1 MPAPTDFKAVPQT
14 EQDWLYLEFEIRSL
28 FSSGPI
34 DEEQLF
40 AGRASQIKQLFE
52 ATLERS
58 RHAVLFGERGVGK
71 TSLANVFWRRFSKR
85 LQSIVAARAQ
95 ADPSDDFTSLWSKA
109 LRELRSAAITAGKDD
124 LIPITVT
131 SEMLSPDDVRL
142 ELQKCK
148 PNAIPILIIDEFDKL
163 DDENAIAL
171 TANVIKSLAD
181 YSVNCTVIIVGVAE
195 SLSDLMREHASIKRS
210 IIQVRLDRMDDHEL
224 QEIIDSRLAL
234 TPLTIDKHALS
245 RIIKLARGL
254 PYYVHTLGKFSAI
267 SAADDRRLMIADADV
282 ERAMDTFIGDMA
294 ESFYDDYDRA
304 TRSNQPGNLFKQV
317 LLACALAETDER
329 GFFTQSDLVA
339 PLSKILRKPVVIS
352 SFQRHLAEFILKD
365 RGEILVRRGEERQ
378 YRFRFSEPM
387 IQPYVIIK
395 GIREGMVDD
404 ELRTTLTERGFS
416 ST

>member
-1 MPAPTDFKAVPQT
+1 MPNPADFTAIPKE
-14 EQDWLYLEFEIRSL
+14 EQDWTDLEFEVRSL

-40 AGRASQIKQLFE
+40 AGRGSQIKQLLE

-71 TSLANVFWRRFSKR
+71 TSLANVFWRRFSRR

-95 ADPSDDFTSLWSKA
+95 ADPSDDFGSLWSKA
-109 LRELRSAAITAGKDD
+109 LRELRSAAHMAGKGD
-124 LIPITVT
+124 LVPI
-131 SEMLSPDDVRL
+131 SDSLEILSPDDVRL

-148 PNAIPILIIDEFDKL
+148 PNSIPILIIDEFDKL
-163 DDENAIAL
+163 EDKNAISL

-195 SLSDLMREHASIKRS
+195 SLSDLIQEHASIKRS
-210 IIQVRLDRMDDHEL
+210 IVQVRLDRMDDREL
-224 QEIIDSRLAL
+224 REIIDSRLAL
-234 TPLTIDKHALS
+234 TPLKIDRDALA

-267 SAADDRRLMIADADV
+267 SATDDRRLSITVDDV

-294 ESFYDDYDRA
+294 ESFYDDYNRA
-304 TRSNQPGNLFKQV
+304 TTSNQPGNLFKQV

-329 GFFTQSDLVA
+329 GYFTQTDVVA
-339 PLSKILRKPVVIS
+339 PLSKILKKPVTIS
-352 SFQRHLAEFILKD
+352 AFQRHLAEFISEE
-365 RGEILVRRGEERQ
+365 RGPILVRRGEERQ
-378 YRFRFSEPM
+378 FRFRFNEPM

-395 GIREGMVDD
+395 GIREGVVDE
-404 ELRTTLTERGFS
+404 ELRAILLERGFS
-416 ST
+416 PT

>member
-1 MPAPTDFKAVPQT
+1 MPNPADFTAVPKE
-14 EQDWLYLEFEIRSL
+14 EQDWTDLEFEVRSL

-40 AGRASQIKQLFE
+40 AGRVSQIKQLLE

-71 TSLANVFWRRFSKR
+71 TSLANVFWRRFSRR

-95 ADPSDDFTSLWSKA
+95 ADPSDDFSSLWSKA
-109 LRELRSAAITAGKDD
+109 LRELRSAAHMAGKGD
-124 LIPITVT
+124 LVPI
-131 SEMLSPDDVRL
+131 SDSFGILSPDDVRL

-148 PNAIPILIIDEFDKL
+148 PNSIPILIIDEFDKL
-163 DDENAIAL
+163 DDKNAISL

-195 SLSDLMREHASIKRS
+195 NLSDLIQEHASIKRS
-210 IIQVRLDRMDDHEL
+210 IVQVRLDRMNDREL
-224 QEIIDSRLAL
+224 REIIDSRLAL
-234 TPLTIDKHALS
+234 TPLKIDKEALA

-267 SAADDRRLMIADADV
+267 SATDDRRLLITVDDV

-294 ESFYDDYDRA
+294 ESFYDDYNRA
-304 TRSNQPGNLFKQV
+304 TTSNQPGNLFKQV

-329 GFFTQSDLVA
+329 GYFTQSDVVA
-339 PLSKILRKPVVIS
+339 PLSKILKKSVSIS
-352 SFQRHLAEFILKD
+352 AFQRHLAEFISEE
-365 RGEILVRRGEERQ
+365 RGPILVRRGEERQ
-378 YRFRFSEPM
+378 FRFRFNEPM

-395 GIREGMVDD
+395 GIREGVVDE
-404 ELRTTLTERGFS
+404 ELRAMLLERGFS
-416 ST
+416 PT